1 MSHGPLSLQQALSM
15 HWWSQKQFIWETM
28 WTLHWIQ
35 PYFAPCLLC
44 SFAPWTFFPLPF
56 PIYLSINLLNSLS
69 RSPRLSVWLERA
81 AFIECRSHCE
91 ILSPRCLGV
100 WCPSFVL
107 GPRPSLIKCDVN
119 IKALKWW
126 RWNNFK
132 IRTVSLNLF
141 CFYLLHSCI
150 FLLKCV

>member
-1 MSHGPLSLQQALSM
+1 MTTETI
-15 HWWSQKQFIWETM
+15 FWETT

-35 PYFAPCLLC
+35 PYFTPCLLC
-44 SFAPWTFFPLPF
+44 KRPLLLPPEHFFPFPF

-69 RSPRLSVWLERA
+69 WSPRLSVWSERA

-107 GPRPSLIKCDVN
+107 RPRPSLIKCDVN

-126 RWNNFK
+126 RWNNFE
-132 IRTVSLNLF
+132 IRTVSPTLF

-150 FLLKCV
+150 FLLKCI